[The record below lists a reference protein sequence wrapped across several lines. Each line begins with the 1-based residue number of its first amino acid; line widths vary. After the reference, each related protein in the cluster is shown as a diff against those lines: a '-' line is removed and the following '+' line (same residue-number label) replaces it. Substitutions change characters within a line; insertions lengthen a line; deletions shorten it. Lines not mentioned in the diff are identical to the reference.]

1 MTVDQDHD
9 NRLVRLVDEL
19 CQFSTETEWVEF
31 KNDNH
36 PPQAIGEYISA
47 LANAACLKYKPKA
60 YLLYGIQDKTY
71 EVVGTSFDPYNT
83 KGKGNQDLL
92 PWITAGLIPNPGFEV
107 FIVEH
112 PGGRV
117 VIFEIDPAR
126 GTPVSFYGKSFIR
139 VGSSKTN
146 LKRHLDKERA
156 IWTRGSDWSAEVCKD
171 ATIEDLDPEAV
182 AKAREQFAIK
192 HPSQADDVTNWDDIT
207 LLNKARVLKQGNV
220 TRTALLLLGRAESAT
235 LLSPAV
241 AKISWILKDAD
252 NRELDYE
259 HFGPPFL
266 LAGDRLQGRNRNLVV
281 RTMPSKTL
289 FPVELTQYDFWVIRE
304 ALHNCIAHQDYLLQ
318 RRIIVVEF
326 PDRVL
331 LTNVGD
337 FLPGDVK
344 TVIRQ
349 DAPQSFYRN
358 SFLADAMVELN
369 LIDTQGGGIKR
380 MFETQRR
387 RSFPLPDYDLVN
399 EPGFVAVT
407 LNGRIL
413 DERYTRLLMERT
425 DLDLEQV
432 ILLDRVQKELPIER
446 GEHRAL
452 KNAGLV
458 AGRYPNLVVANVI
471 AKATGKIGEHILE
484 SGFDN
489 QYYRDLI
496 LKLVRE
502 HGPVSRKDIDKV
514 LLEKLPDRLNLQ
526 QKRTKIRNL
535 MQRLRISG
543 NIVNQGT
550 RKQPAWIILKALD
563 D

>member
-266 LAGDRLQGRNRNLVV
+266 LAGDRLQNRIRNLNV
-281 RTMPSKTL
+281 RAMPSGTL
-289 FPVELTQYDFWVIRE
+289 FPLEITQYDFWVIRE
-304 ALHNCIAHQDYLLQ
+304 ALHNCIAHQDYQL
-318 RRIIVVEF
+318 RGRVSVVEF

-337 FLPGDVK
+337 FLPGDIE

-358 SFLADAMVELN
+358 NFLADAMVELN

-425 DLDLEQV
+425 DLNLERV
-432 ILLDRVQKELPIER
+432 MLLDRVQKGLPIDKN
-446 GEHRAL
+446 EHHTL

-458 AGRYPNLVVANVI
+458 EGRYPNLMVANVI
-471 AKATGKIGEHILE
+471 ARATGKIGEHILDR
-484 SGFDN
+484 GFDN
-489 QYYRDLI
+489 RYYRDLI
-496 LKLVRE
+496 LEIVRE

-526 QKRTKIRNL
+526 QKRNKVHNL
-535 MQRLRISG
+535 LRELRISG
-543 NIVNQGT
+543 KIVNQGT
-550 RKQPAWIILKALD
+550 RPRPAWISLKVLD

>member
-207 LLNKARVLKQGNV
+207 LLNKARVLKQGKV

-304 ALHNCIAHQDYLLQ
+304 ALHYCIAHQDYLLQ

-349 DAPQSFYRN
+349 DAPQSYYRN

-425 DLDLEQV
+425 DLNLEQV
-432 ILLDRVQKELPIER
+432 MLLDRVQKGLSIEKS
-446 GEHRAL
+446 EHRSL

-458 AGRYPNLVVANVI
+458 EGRYPNLMVADVI

-484 SGFDN
+484 RGFEN
-489 QYYRDLI
+489 RYYRDLI
-496 LKLVRE
+496 LEIVRE
-502 HGPVSRKDIDKV
+502 HGPVSRRDIDDA
-514 LLEKLPDRLNLQ
+514 LLAKLPDRLNLQ
-526 QKRTKIRNL
+526 QKRTKVRNL
-535 MQRLRISG
+535 LQRLRISG

-550 RKQPAWIILKALD
+550 RGQPAWNFFKALAD
-563 D
+563 